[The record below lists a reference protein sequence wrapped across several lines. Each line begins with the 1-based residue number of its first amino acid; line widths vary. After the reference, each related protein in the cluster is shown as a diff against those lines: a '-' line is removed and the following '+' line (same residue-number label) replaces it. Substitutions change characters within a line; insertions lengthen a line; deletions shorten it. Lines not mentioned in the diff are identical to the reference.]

1 MIFRLGKSVRR
12 RCVVTRRERVRGER
26 SATTKRDAVGSKR
39 SAVGEGA
46 SGRAREYRLL
56 QCVVVRVSVTV
67 YVCACVRAYV
77 RTV

>member
-1 MIFRLGKSVRR
+1 MSGYGYG
-12 RCVVTRRERVRGER
+12 RGAR
-26 SATTKRDAVGSKR
+26 SATTERGAEGPKR

-77 RTV
+77 RTYGLMYSNNNSNNNM